1 MEVKTYTQTLEF
13 LRSYIE
19 PVASTAEKTI
29 SEALGFVLAEDLHS
43 PIRPSSF
50 LITQR
55 WTAGLLVRK
64 TSSLKVLR

>member
-43 PIRPSSF
+43 PIDLPLFNNSAMD
-50 LITQR
+50 
-55 WTAGLLVRK
+55 AGLLVRK